1 MYIVIGKAPW
11 KETYSWKENEDIRD
25 FYLFTLDPEP
35 GQKAFKIARS
45 ILEGTQW

>member
-11 KETYSWKENEDIRD
+11 KETMEDIRD

-35 GQKAFKIARS
+35 EQKAFKIAWC